1 MWCSKAKSQHMNNLV
16 AQNRVTSTEIESSA
30 RAFVTPAHAGIQG
43 RGAHSINCAWL
54 AAIQPMDPGFRR
66 ENELWRAQFA
76 IVNATAQP
84 GRDLSRRD
92 AFARCFGRNEL
103 HSLEC
108 GLRFAAGALHSHRG
122 LVIKIRRFLALSR
135 AVALCTSRRMCD
147 IPRSYGISVFMIFF
161 SKLRILFDEV
171 RLVGGKGLR
180 KAPLIFLL
188 SLISVALDLLGVML
202 IAPFV
207 GLLMGQSMLPEPVM
221 ALLGQ
226 TPLVR
231 LGVVI
236 VAIFLIKA
244 LSTFWLQGVIARN
257 SERIRADVMTRLLA
271 SYQHRPYR
279 QHLRVAS
286 SELINRLLFHSASF
300 ANGFIGA
307 ALRFLADLLVL
318 AALVG
323 LIAFANPLAML
334 LLGIV
339 LLLVFVF
346 IQIFIRDR
354 MARAARR
361 QLAMYS
367 QAMHAS
373 TQALGGLR
381 EVRILG
387 CESYFLERL
396 RRAGQGLTDASAE
409 IAVYTIAPRQLI
421 EFALVSFIVMLVFI
435 SQLSNAS
442 NENLLPF
449 LGLMAAAAVRLM
461 PASTSLLTNF
471 NQLRSNR
478 FAVAVLAADL
488 REVER
493 EHLYQAT
500 NSSAQTEAPK
510 KERFA
515 RLEVRD
521 LQYAYEADQKP
532 VFSGLSF
539 AIEAGETVGLVGHSG
554 AGKSTLADVLLG
566 FLAPDSGELW
576 VNGQRV
582 SAQDKA
588 SLSRWQSM
596 VSYIPQQSYLIDDT
610 LRRNVALG
618 VADERIDDE
627 AVIRALTDAQLGE
640 VLRQLPDGLDTQLGE
655 RGVRLSGG
663 QRQRVSIA
671 RALYHDRDFLVLDE
685 ATSALDV
692 QTEHEIVE
700 TIRSLAGK
708 KTILL
713 IAHRDTTLAASSRI
727 LRLSGGQITS
737 HAHLPRTAD

>member
-1 MWCSKAKSQHMNNLV
+1 MTL
-16 AQNRVTSTEIESSA
+16 
-30 RAFVTPAHAGIQG
+30 
-43 RGAHSINCAWL
+43 
-54 AAIQPMDPGFRR
+54 
-66 ENELWRAQFA
+66 FA
-76 IVNATAQP
+76 
-84 GRDLSRRD
+84 
-92 AFARCFGRNEL
+92 
-103 HSLEC
+103 
-108 GLRFAAGALHSHRG
+108 
-122 LVIKIRRFLALSR
+122 
-135 AVALCTSRRMCD
+135 
-147 IPRSYGISVFMIFF
+147 
-161 SKLRILFDEV
+161 KLRILLDEV
-171 RLVGGKGLR
+171 RLVGGQGLR

-188 SLISVALDLLGVML
+188 SLIAVALDLLGVML

-207 GLLMGQSMLPEPVM
+207 ALLMGQSMLPAPIV
-221 ALLGQ
+221 AALGQ
-226 TPLVR
+226 APLMQ
-231 LGVVI
+231 LGAII

-244 LSTFWLQGVIARN
+244 LSTFWLQGTIARN
-257 SERIRADVMTRLLA
+257 SESIRADVMTRLLA
-271 SYQHRPYR
+271 TYQHRPYR

-286 SELINRLLFHSASF
+286 SELINRLLFLSANF
-300 ANGFIGA
+300 ANGFVGA
-307 ALRFLADLLVL
+307 ALRFFADLLVL

-323 LIAFANPLAML
+323 LIAYANLTAML
-334 LLGIV
+334 LLGVV
-339 LLLVFVF
+339 LFLVFVF
-346 IQIFIRDR
+346 IQNFVRDR
-354 MARAARR
+354 LARATRL
-361 QLAMYS
+361 QLSMYS
-367 QAMHAS
+367 QAMHS
-373 TQALGGLR
+373 TSQALGGLR

-396 RRAGQGLTDASAE
+396 RAAGRGLTESSSE
-409 IAVYTIAPRQLI
+409 IAVFSIAPRQLI
-421 EFALVSFIVMLVFI
+421 EFAMVSFIVVLVFI
-435 SQLSNAS
+435 SQLSGAS
-442 NENLLPF
+442 NNELLPF

-478 FAVAVLAADL
+478 FAVAVLAAEL
-488 REVER
+488 REVDS
-493 EHLYQAT
+493 EHLQQAIAST
-500 NSSAQTEAPK
+500 PSPTEAPR

-532 VFSGLSF
+532 VFSKLSF

-566 FLAPDSGELW
+566 FLAPDAGELW
-576 VNGQRV
+576 INGKQV
-582 SAQDKA
+582 SAKNKT
-588 SLSRWQSM
+588 SLQLWQSM

-727 LRLSGGQITS
+727 LRLSDGQITS
-737 HAHLPRTAD
+737 HAHVPRSYD

>member
-1 MWCSKAKSQHMNNLV
+1 
-16 AQNRVTSTEIESSA
+16 
-30 RAFVTPAHAGIQG
+30 
-43 RGAHSINCAWL
+43 
-54 AAIQPMDPGFRR
+54 
-66 ENELWRAQFA
+66 
-76 IVNATAQP
+76 
-84 GRDLSRRD
+84 
-92 AFARCFGRNEL
+92 
-103 HSLEC
+103 
-108 GLRFAAGALHSHRG
+108 
-122 LVIKIRRFLALSR
+122 
-135 AVALCTSRRMCD
+135 MCD
-147 IPRSYGISVFMIFF
+147 IPGSNDRFILMTFF
-161 SKLRILFDEV
+161 TKLRILLEEV
-171 RLVGGKGLR
+171 RLVGGNGLR
-180 KAPLIFLL
+180 KAPLIFTL
-188 SLISVALDLLGVML
+188 SLISVALDLMGVML

-207 GLLMGQSMLPEPVM
+207 GLLMGQSMLPSRVM
-221 ALLGQ
+221 ALLGDEAV
-226 TPLVR
+226 LR
-231 LGVVI
+231 LGGVI
-236 VAIFLIKA
+236 VLVYLIKA
-244 LSTFWLQGVIARN
+244 VSTFWLQGAIARN
-257 SERIRADVMTRLLA
+257 SESIRADVMTRLLA

-286 SELINRLLFHSASF
+286 SELINRLLFHSSNF
-300 ANGFIGA
+300 ANGFVGA
-307 ALRFLADLLVL
+307 TLRFLADLLVL
-318 AALVG
+318 TALVG
-323 LIAFANPLAML
+323 LIAYANPMAML
-334 LLGIV
+334 LMSIV

-346 IQIFIRDR
+346 VQFFIRDR

-367 QAMHAS
+367 QAMHSS

-396 RRAGQGLTDASAE
+396 RVAGQGLTEASSD

-421 EFALVSFIVMLVFI
+421 EFAMVSFIVVLVFI

-488 REVER
+488 RELDGT
-493 EHLYQAT
+493 EHQP
-500 NSSAQTEAPK
+500 SSELADQGASRR
-510 KERFA
+510 ERFA

-521 LQYAYEADQKP
+521 LQYAYDPDQKP
-532 VFSGLSF
+532 VFSKLNF

-566 FLAPDSGELW
+566 FLAPDAGEMW
-576 VNGQRV
+576 INGKPIR
-582 SAQDKA
+582 ANDKA
-588 SLSRWQSM
+588 SLQYWQSM

-618 VADERIDDE
+618 VADECIDDQ

-640 VLRQLPDGLDTQLGE
+640 VLRQLPDGLDTALGE

-692 QTEHEIVE
+692 QTEQEIVE

-737 HAHLPRTAD
+737 HAQVSVG